1 MNKDLDEYIQSIRK
15 AMDRETAISKSNDSN
30 DKNKPSPSDVLI
42 AAREM
47 MRRVKD
53 DRSNKTNR

>member
-1 MNKDLDEYIQSIRK
+1 MNKDMDEYIESIRK
-15 AMDRETAISKSNDSN
+15 AMNRESATSPKT
-30 DKNKPSPSDVLI
+30 KEKHSPSDILI

>member
-1 MNKDLDEYIQSIRK
+1 LDEYIQSIRK

-47 MRRVKD
+47 MKRVKD
-53 DRSNKTNR
+53 ARSNKSNR

>member
-15 AMDRETAISKSNDSN
+15 AMDRETAISISKSN
-30 DKNKPSPSDVLI
+30 DKNKPSPSDILI

>member
-1 MNKDLDEYIQSIRK
+1 MTDIEEYIQSIRK
-15 AMDRETAISKSNDSN
+15 AMDRETAISKSND
-30 DKNKPSPSDVLI
+30 KNKPSPSDVLV

>member
-1 MNKDLDEYIQSIRK
+1 MNKEFEEYIDSIKK
-15 AMDRETAISKSNDSN
+15 AVARESATPK
-30 DKNKPSPSDVLI
+30 DKKPSPSEILI

>member
-15 AMDRETAISKSNDSN
+15 AMDRETAISKSND
-30 DKNKPSPSDVLI
+30 KNKPSPSDVLI

-47 MRRVKD
+47 MRRIKD